1 MRALNK
7 AWIASGT
14 GNLHKLVFDE
24 VKQRWVLPGHTTEAD
39 RKRKAKRD
47 QVSEQCEAISNALA
61 SMKLKLHPVIR
72 LATGLVGA
80 AALARRDALLAVEG
94 ASPEQQLERLDAVAA
109 VFETRD
115 VSLAPLRFCGDQP
128 LPLAKQLA
136 INAELVQRVEEA
148 RAPPGVQTTRAPRT
162 RLTLRAPRRRP
173 NRRRLPRP
181 PTRRK
186 SRART
191 TTTTITRVPGPK
203 STNTPSRRRRGA

>member
-61 SMKLKLHPVIR
+61 SMKLKLHPVQGR

-109 VFETRD
+109 VFESRG
-115 VSLAPLRFCGDQP
+115 VSLAQLRFCGKQP
-128 LPLAKQLA
+128 LPLATQLA
-136 INAELVQRVEEA
+136 INAEWVRRVEEA
-148 RAPPGVQTTRAPRT
+148 RAPAGVQTTRAPRT
-162 RLTLRAPRRRP
+162 SLTLRALLRRPRRTGSGTRSAISTPRSARP
-173 NRRRLPRP
+173 SV
-181 PTRRK
+181 TR
-186 SRART
+186 
-191 TTTTITRVPGPK
+191 
-203 STNTPSRRRRGA
+203 SRR